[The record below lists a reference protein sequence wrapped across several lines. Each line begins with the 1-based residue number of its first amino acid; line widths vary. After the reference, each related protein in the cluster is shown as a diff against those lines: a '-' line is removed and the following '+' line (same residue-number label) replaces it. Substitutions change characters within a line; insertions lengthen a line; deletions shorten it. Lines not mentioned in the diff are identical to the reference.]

1 MLEPASDS
9 RPRKKTM
16 KFAHLVLIFS
26 ATLAIVVG
34 PGAVHAAP
42 WQWMLTLKDEASGHT
57 MRMPTAMYIDAAAQ
71 RYYVVDA
78 GNNRLLSFQKDGEF
92 ISAFDAG
99 GGLETPFDM
108 VKDRKG
114 RLWIVER
121 KTHSLTMIDL
131 PQKLVERHQLSD
143 RGTSLFPARVE
154 IEDDTI
160 YVLDKATGRVLKL
173 DEKLNVIDG
182 FACEKCANGFIDFKI
197 REGSLWALERNG
209 RTLCRFTTDG
219 RLAESISL
227 DDAVRFPYSLEVG
240 HSGIVYILDR
250 HEGDIAVFSRDGKF
264 KYRFLTRG
272 QARGGLYF
280 PAEISLDPWDRLCVV
295 EEGNGRVEVFA
306 R

>member
-1 MLEPASDS
+1 
-9 RPRKKTM
+9 M
-16 KFAHLVLIFS
+16 KFVRFVLIFS
-26 ATLAIVVG
+26 AILAIVGG
-34 PGAVHAAP
+34 PGPAEAAP
-42 WQWMLTLKDEASGHT
+42 WQWMLTLNDKASGRP
-57 MRMPTAMYIDAAAQ
+57 MRMPTAMYIDAAAG

-99 GGLETPFDM
+99 GGLEAPFDM

-121 KTHSLTMIDL
+121 KANSLTMIDL
-131 PQKLVERHQLSD
+131 PQKLVERHKLSN
-143 RGTSLFPARVE
+143 RGMSLFPARVE

-160 YVLDKATGRVLKL
+160 YVLDKATGRVFKL
-173 DEKLNVIDG
+173 DDRLNVTDG
-182 FACEKCANGFIDFKI
+182 FACKECANGFIDFKI

-219 RLAESISL
+219 SLAESISL
-227 DDAVRFPYSLEVG
+227 DDVVRFPYSLEVG
-240 HSGIVYILDR
+240 HSGIVYVLDR
-250 HEGDIAVFSRDGKF
+250 HEGDIAVFSRDGTF
-264 KYRFLTRG
+264 KYRFLTPG

-280 PAEISLDPWDRLCVV
+280 PAEISIDPWDRLCVV